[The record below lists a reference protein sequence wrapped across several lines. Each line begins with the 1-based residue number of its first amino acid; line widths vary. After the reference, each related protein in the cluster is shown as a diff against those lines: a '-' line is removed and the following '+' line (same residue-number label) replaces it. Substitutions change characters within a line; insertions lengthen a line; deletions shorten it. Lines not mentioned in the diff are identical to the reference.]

1 MNPNR
6 LQPSDFTDEEIDR
19 LSHVFARPGHVRVI
33 DDEGN
38 ESELPKALF
47 AFLGH
52 LVRQMEQRRIITLMP
67 HDEQFTTQAA
77 ADYLGVSRQHL
88 VDLLEG
94 GRIPFVRV
102 GTHRRV
108 TFQDLR
114 DFEKRRD
121 AERTKALDELARQ
134 VDEAGLYDASYTG
147 DG

>member
-1 MNPNR
+1 MNPTR
-6 LQPSDFTDEEIDR
+6 LQPSDFTEEEISQLTR
-19 LSHVFARPGHVRVI
+19 VFARPGHVRVI
-33 DDEGN
+33 DDDGN
-38 ESELPKALF
+38 EAELPKALF

-52 LVRQMEQRRIITLMP
+52 LLHQMEQRRIITLMP

-77 ADYLGVSRQHL
+77 ADYLGMSRQHL
-88 VDLLEG
+88 VNLLEG
-94 GRIPFVRV
+94 GEIPFTRV

-121 AERTKALDELARQ
+121 AARTQALDRLAHQ
-134 VDEAGLYDASYTG
+134 IDEADLYDASYTG

>member
-6 LQPSDFTDEEIDR
+6 LHPSDFTDEEIDQ
-19 LSHVFARPGHVRVI
+19 LSRVFARPGHVRVI
-33 DDEGN
+33 DDEGK
-38 ESELPKALF
+38 EVELPKAMF

-52 LVRQMEQRRIITLMP
+52 LLHQMEQRRIITLMP

-77 ADYLGVSRQHL
+77 ADYLGMSRQHL
-88 VDLLEG
+88 VNLLEAG
-94 GRIPFVRV
+94 AIPFTRV

-108 TFQDLR
+108 LFQDLR

-121 AERTKALDELARQ
+121 AERTRALDELAGA

>member
-1 MNPNR
+1 MNPKR
-6 LQPSDFTDEEIDR
+6 LQPSDFTDDEIVR
-19 LSHVFARPGHVRVI
+19 LSRVFARPGHVRVI

-38 ESELPKALF
+38 EAELPEAMF

-52 LVRQMEQRRIITLMP
+52 MLRQMEQRRIITLMP

-77 ADYLGVSRQHL
+77 ADYLGMSRQHL
-88 VDLLEG
+88 VNLLEAG
-94 GRIPFVRV
+94 EIPFSRV

-108 TFQDLR
+108 VFQDLR
-114 DFEKRRD
+114 DFEKHRD
-121 AERTKALDELARQ
+121 AERTRALDDLARE